1 MSSIGGRISFGPQ
14 VQVRTK
20 ISKTMQKLLT
30 TLVAL
35 AFYCSLPAQFLDIGF
50 NFGAT
55 FYSGDISNGDIRQMI
70 QEMRPAGG
78 IMVRF
83 SSTNRFSTRFNINYG
98 SIQGDDQRSGRE
110 NRDLAFR
117 TDILEANLIGEWHA
131 IRIRHTQHN
140 FTFPYVFGG
149 VGIYRFNPKRQVD
162 GRWVE
167 LQPLGTEGQG
177 IRGYED
183 PYDLTQFQLPFGA
196 GIKFVARNFTI
207 CIEAG
212 GRYLFTDYLDDVS
225 SNTVNHRDIYLNNGP
240 LAAQLSNP
248 SLGGEAGIN
257 KDYKRGGES
266 QDWLYM
272 MNISVSY
279 NFGEGLH
286 RMLTD
291 PVPCVGW

>member
-1 MSSIGGRISFGPQ
+1 
-14 VQVRTK
+14 
-20 ISKTMQKLLT
+20 MQKLLLPLFA
-30 TLVAL
+30 LV
-35 AFYCSLPAQFLDIGF
+35 CCGSLSAQFMDIGF

-55 FYSGDISNGDIRQMI
+55 FYSGDISSGDIRQMI

-78 IMVRF
+78 LMVRF
-83 SSTNRFSTRFNINYG
+83 SSNNRFSTRFNINYG
-98 SIQGDDQRSGRE
+98 SVQGDDTRSGRE
-110 NRDLAFR
+110 KRNLAFQ
-117 TDILEANLIGEWHA
+117 TDIIEANLIGEWHA
-131 IRIRHTQHN
+131 IRIRHTQHS

-177 IRGYED
+177 VRGYKD
-183 PYDLTQFQLPFGA
+183 PYELTQFQLPFGA
-196 GIKFVARNFTI
+196 GIKFITRNFTF

-212 GRYLFTDYLDDVS
+212 GRYLFTDYLDDVCS
-225 SNTVNHRDIYLNNGP
+225 ATVNHRDIYLNNGP
-240 LAAQLSNP
+240 LAARLSNP
-248 SLGGEAGIN
+248 SLGGEAGLN
-257 KDYKRGGES
+257 KEYRRGGES
-266 QDWLYM
+266 KDWLYM
-272 MNISVSY
+272 MNISVSS